1 MFLEKYNF
9 NKNIEI
15 CSDNSCNI
23 DSDEEYSDNSN
34 DSDEEHSNE
43 KNSNREN
50 WMYKF
55 IFRRNKKNK
64 LGLKKVLVAPTSTTM
79 NAIL

>member
-9 NKNIEI
+9 NNNIEI

-50 WMYKF
+50 
-55 IFRRNKKNK
+55 
-64 LGLKKVLVAPTSTTM
+64 
-79 NAIL
+79 